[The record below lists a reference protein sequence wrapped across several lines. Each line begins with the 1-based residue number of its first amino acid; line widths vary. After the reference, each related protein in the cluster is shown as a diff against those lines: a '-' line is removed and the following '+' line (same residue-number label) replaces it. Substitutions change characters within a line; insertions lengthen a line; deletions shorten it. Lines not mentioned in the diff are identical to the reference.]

1 MTDGALAVPGV
12 EIASALEAD
21 LEPMRLIYAREV
33 EQGTASFE
41 LRPPDAAAFKH
52 RCRSVLDAGLPWL
65 VAKREGEVLGYA
77 YASVYRPR
85 PAYRFTVED
94 SVYVHPAARGQGLG
108 RALLAAVIE
117 QATRAGRR
125 QMVAVVG
132 DSANTGSIALHE
144 ALGFRRVG
152 TFENVGFKF
161 GRWLDTVLLQRPLGE
176 GASRPPQE

>member
-1 MTDGALAVPGV
+1 MSTVAVPGV
-12 EIASALEAD
+12 EIASALEVD
-21 LEPMRLIYAREV
+21 LEPMRQIYAHEV

-41 LRPPDAAAFKH
+41 LKPPDSAEFER
-52 RCRSVLDAGLPWL
+52 RCRSVLEAGLPWL
-65 VAKREGEVLGYA
+65 AAKREGQVLGYA
-77 YASVYRPR
+77 YAGVYRPR

-117 QATRAGRR
+117 EATRAGRR

-161 GRWLDTVLLQRPLGE
+161 GRWLDTVLLQRTLGE
-176 GASRPPQE
+176 GASLPPQN

>member
-1 MTDGALAVPGV
+1 MTSESPALPGV
-12 EIASALEAD
+12 EIGSPLEAD

-41 LRPPDAAAFKH
+41 LAPPDGADFAR
-52 RCRSVLDAGLPWL
+52 RCRTVLDAGLPWL
-65 VAKREGEVLGYA
+65 VAKRDEQVLGYA
-77 YASVYRPR
+77 YAGVYRPR

-108 RALLAAVIE
+108 RALLAAVVDE
-117 QATRAGRR
+117 ATRAGRR

-176 GASRPPQE
+176 GASRPPQD